1 MKKTVSPGKYAGII
15 HIPSSKS
22 DTQRAILSA
31 ALCKETSILSN
42 IGNSNDEVA
51 MLQAVQKLGAQVV
64 NLESNKTEI
73 TGIQQFPTDVKIDM
87 HESGLGFRLI
97 ANVCAAHPGSFEING
112 SGSLSK
118 RPMHFF
124 EEILPQFGAKVKSQ
138 NGYIPI
144 EIEGPMHGS
153 EISLD
158 GSLSSQ
164 YLSGLLMALPLLE
177 TESRLSVENLKSIPY
192 VQMTLNTLTQFGI
205 EIQHQN
211 FEQFIIAG
219 KQKYLPTNYIIEGD
233 WSAASYWLV
242 ASALGQNIKIS
253 GLSLTSLQADKAILK
268 AFETANC
275 TIIFDENQ
283 ISIEGNKRKSFQFD
297 ATHCPDLFPALATF
311 AALCDGR
318 SDIKGIS
325 RLKHKESDRGEVLK
339 SEFEKLGVNIVLN
352 EQDDLMH
359 IYGKN
364 SIEGGKVNSHNDH
377 RIAMSL
383 AIAGMFAETEIE
395 INEAE
400 SVRKSYLDFWEDFT
414 STGSLRQAQ

>member
-1 MKKTVSPGKYAGII
+1 MKKTISPGKYAGII
-15 HIPSSKS
+15 QIPSSKS
-22 DTQRAILSA
+22 DTQRAVLA
-31 ALCKETSILSN
+31 TALCKGTSILSN
-42 IGNSNDEVA
+42 IGNSKDEVA
-51 MLQAVQKLGAQVV
+51 MIEAVQKLGAQVIAI
-64 NLESNKTEI
+64 ESNKTEI
-73 TGIQQFPTDVKIDM
+73 AGIQEFPSDIKIDM

-97 ANVCAAHPGSFEING
+97 ANVCAAHAGSFEIIG

-124 EEILPQFGAKVKSQ
+124 EEILPLFGAKVKSQ

-144 EIEGPMHGS
+144 KIEGPMHGS

-177 TESRLSVENLKSIPY
+177 NASRLTVKNLKSIPY
-192 VQMTLNTLTQFGI
+192 IEMTINTLAQFGI

-211 FEQFIIAG
+211 FEEFVIAG
-219 KQKYLPTNYIIEGD
+219 KQKYLATNYEIEGD

-242 ASALGQNIKIS
+242 ASALGQDIQVS

-268 AFETANC
+268 AFEAANC
-275 TIIFDENQ
+275 NVIFGENQ
-283 ISIEGNKRKSFQFD
+283 ISIEGNERKSFKFD
-297 ATHCPDLFPALATF
+297 ATHCPDLFPALTTF
-311 AALCDGR
+311 AALCYGR

-325 RLKHKESDRGEVLK
+325 RLKHKESDRGAVLK

-352 EQDDLMH
+352 EQDDMMH

-364 SIEGGKVNSHNDH
+364 SIEGGKVSSHNDH
-377 RIAMSL
+377 RIAMCL
-383 AIAGMFAETEIE
+383 AIAGMFSEAEIE
-395 INEAE
+395 IDQAE
-400 SVRKSYLDFWEDFT
+400 SVGKSYLDFWGDLT
-414 STGSLRQAQ
+414 STGSV

>member
-1 MKKTVSPGKYAGII
+1 
-15 HIPSSKS
+15 
-22 DTQRAILSA
+22 
-31 ALCKETSILSN
+31 
-42 IGNSNDEVA
+42 
-51 MLQAVQKLGAQVV
+51 
-64 NLESNKTEI
+64 
-73 TGIQQFPTDVKIDM
+73 
-87 HESGLGFRLI
+87 
-97 ANVCAAHPGSFEING
+97 
-112 SGSLSK
+112 
-118 RPMHFF
+118 MHFF

-352 EQDDLMH
+352 EQDDTMH

-377 RIAMSL
+377 RIAMCL
-383 AIAGMFAETEIE
+383 AIAGMFAEAEIE
-395 INEAE
+395 IDEAE
-400 SVRKSYLDFWEDFT
+400 SVGKSYLNFWEDFT
-414 STGSLRQAQ
+414 SAGSL

>member
-15 HIPSSKS
+15 QIPSSKS

-31 ALCKETSILSN
+31 ALCKGTSILSN
-42 IGNSNDEVA
+42 IGNSNDELA
-51 MLQAVQKLGAQVV
+51 MLQAVQKLGAQVI
-64 NLESNKTEI
+64 NFESNKTEI
-73 TGIQQFPTDVKIDM
+73 TGIQKFPTDAKLEM

-97 ANVCAAHPGSFEING
+97 TSVCAAHAGKYEISG
-112 SGSLSK
+112 SGSLAN

-144 EIEGPMHGS
+144 EVEGTMNGS
-153 EISLD
+153 GISLD
-158 GSLSSQ
+158 SSLSSQ

-177 TESRLSVENLKSIPY
+177 SESRLNVKNLKSIPY
-192 VQMTLNTLTQFGI
+192 VQMTINTLSQFGI
-205 EIQHQN
+205 DIQQQN

-219 KQKYLPTNYIIEGD
+219 QQKYLPTNYEIEGD

-242 ASALGQNIKIS
+242 ASALGQDIQVA

-268 AFETANC
+268 AFEAANC
-275 TIIFDENQ
+275 KVLFTDKN
-283 ISIEGNKRKSFQFD
+283 ISIDGIERKSFQFD

-325 RLKHKESDRGEVLK
+325 RLKHKESDRGDVLK

-352 EQDDLMH
+352 KLEDTMH
-359 IYGKN
+359 IYGKD
-364 SIEGGKVNSHNDH
+364 SIEGGNVNSHNDH
-377 RIAMSL
+377 RIAMCL
-383 AIAGMFAETEIE
+383 AIAGMFSDSDMVVDDAQ
-395 INEAE
+395 
-400 SVRKSYLDFWEDFT
+400 SVAKSYSNFWE
-414 STGSLRQAQ
+414 SLEQSQII

>member
-1 MKKTVSPGKYAGII
+1 MKKTVSPGEYAGII
-15 HIPSSKS
+15 QIPSSKS

-31 ALCKETSILSN
+31 ALCKGTSILCN
-42 IGNSNDEVA
+42 IGNSNDELA
-51 MLQAVQKLGAQVV
+51 MLQAVQKLGAQVI

-73 TGIQQFPTDVKIDM
+73 TGIQKFPADAKLDM

-97 ANVCAAHPGSFEING
+97 TNVCAAHSGKFEISG
-112 SGSLSK
+112 SGSLAN

-124 EEILPQFGAKVKSQ
+124 EEILPQFGSKVNSQ

-144 EIEGPMHGS
+144 EVEGSMHGS

-177 TESRLSVENLKSIPY
+177 NESRLNVQNLKSIPY
-192 VQMTLNTLTQFGI
+192 VQMTINTLSQFGI

-211 FEQFIIAG
+211 FEQFVIAG
-219 KQKYLPTNYIIEGD
+219 KQKYLPTQYEIEGD

-242 ASALGQNIKIS
+242 ASALGQEIQVS

-268 AFETANC
+268 AFEAANC
-275 TIIFDENQ
+275 KVLFTDKN
-283 ISIEGNKRKSFQFD
+283 ISIDGIECKSFQFD

-352 EQDDLMH
+352 ELEDTMH
-359 IYGKN
+359 IYGKD
-364 SIEGGKVNSHNDH
+364 SIEGGNVNSHNDH
-377 RIAMSL
+377 RIAMCL
-383 AIAGMFAETEIE
+383 AIAGMFS
-395 INEAE
+395 E
-400 SVRKSYLDFWEDFT
+400 SDMVVDDAQSVAKSYSNFWE
-414 STGSLRQAQ
+414 SLEQSQII

>member
-22 DTQRAILSA
+22 DTQRAILCA
-31 ALCKETSILSN
+31 ALCKGTSILSN

-51 MLQAVQKLGAQVV
+51 MLQAVQKFSAQVI

-73 TGIQQFPTDVKIDM
+73 TGIQEFPTDAKIDM

-97 ANVCAAHPGSFEING
+97 TNVCAAHTGKYEISG
-112 SGSLSK
+112 TGSLAK

-211 FEQFIIAG
+211 FEQFIIPG
-219 KQKYLPTNYIIEGD
+219 KQKYLPTSYEIEGD

-242 ASALGQNIKIS
+242 ASALGQDIQVS

-268 AFETANC
+268 TFEAANC
-275 TIIFDENQ
+275 TIIFGENQ
-283 ISIEGNKRKSFQFD
+283 ISIEGNERKSFQFD
-297 ATHCPDLFPALATF
+297 ATHCPDLFPALTTF

-325 RLKHKESDRGEVLK
+325 RLKHKESNRGAVLK

-377 RIAMSL
+377 RIAMCL
-383 AIAGMFAETEIE
+383 AIAGMFAENNVEID
-395 INEAE
+395 EAE
-400 SVRKSYLDFWEDFT
+400 SVGKSYLNFWKDFT
-414 STGSLRQAQ
+414 STG

>member
-1 MKKTVSPGKYAGII
+1 MKKTISPGKYTGII

-22 DTQRAILSA
+22 DTQRAVLAA
-31 ALCKETSILSN
+31 ALCKGSSVLSS
-42 IGNSNDEVA
+42 IGNSHDEVA
-51 MLQAVQKLGAQVV
+51 MLQAVQKLGAQVI
-64 NLESNKTEI
+64 NLESNKTVI
-73 TGIQQFPTDVKIDM
+73 TGIQKFPAEAIINM

-97 ANVCAAHPGSFEING
+97 SNVCAAHIGKYEITG
-112 SGSLSK
+112 TGSLSK

-144 EIEGPMHGS
+144 EIDGPMHGC

-177 TESRLSVENLKSIPY
+177 TESRLSVQNLKSIPY

-211 FEQFIIAG
+211 FEEFVIAG
-219 KQKYLPTNYIIEGD
+219 KQKYLPTNYEIEGD

-242 ASALGQNIKIS
+242 ASALGQEIQVS
-253 GLSLTSLQADKAILK
+253 GLSLTSLQADKSILK
-268 AFETANC
+268 AFEAANC
-275 TIIFDENQ
+275 TVVFGEKQ
-283 ISIEGNKRKSFQFD
+283 ISIEGNERKFFQFD
-297 ATHCPDLFPALATF
+297 ATHCPDLFPALTTF

-318 SDIKGIS
+318 TDIKGIS

-352 EQDDLMH
+352 EQDDMMH

-364 SIEGGKVNSHNDH
+364 AIEGGKVSSHNDH
-377 RIAMSL
+377 RIAMCF
-383 AIAGMFAETEIE
+383 AIAGMFAEDEIE
-395 INEAE
+395 IDQAE
-400 SVRKSYLDFWEDFT
+400 SVGKSYLDFWGDFT
-414 STGSLRQAQ
+414 STISV

>member
-1 MKKTVSPGKYAGII
+1 MKKTVSPGKYAGTI

-22 DTQRAILSA
+22 DTQRAVLAA
-31 ALCKETSILSN
+31 ALCEGTSQLSN
-42 IGNSNDEVA
+42 IGNSHDEVA
-51 MLQAVQKLGAQVV
+51 MLQAVQKLGAKVIRT
-64 NLESNKTEI
+64 ESKNIEI
-73 TGIQQFPTDVKIDM
+73 IGIQKFPTEAIINM

-97 ANVCAAHPGSFEING
+97 ANLCAAHPGSFEITG
-112 SGSLSK
+112 TGSLSK

-192 VQMTLNTLTQFGI
+192 IQMTLNTLTQFGI

-211 FEQFIIAG
+211 FEEFVIAG
-219 KQKYLPTNYIIEGD
+219 KQKYLPTNYEIEGD

-242 ASALGQNIKIS
+242 ASALGQEIQVS

-268 AFETANC
+268 AFEAANC
-275 TIIFDENQ
+275 TVVFGENQ
-283 ISIEGNKRKSFQFD
+283 ISIEGNERKSFQFD
-297 ATHCPDLFPALATF
+297 ATHCPDLFPALTTF

-318 SDIKGIS
+318 TDIKGIS

-352 EQDDLMH
+352 EQDDMMH

-364 SIEGGKVNSHNDH
+364 SIEGGKVRSHNDH
-377 RIAMSL
+377 RIAMCL
-383 AIAGMFAETEIE
+383 AIAGMFSETEIE
-395 INEAE
+395 IDEAE
-400 SVRKSYLDFWEDFT
+400 AVEKSYLDFWGDFT
-414 STGSLRQAQ
+414 STSSV